1 MTSGG
6 YWKTTNS
13 QITAIWPTLGD
24 SRDFGMWSRVGV
36 WIAQNEKVLNKKP
49 QDVVCKLV
57 SEQFPDLTEVE
68 SRDYAGRLARWR
80 K

>member
-13 QITAIWPTLGD
+13 QITAHWPLQGG
-24 SRDFGMWSRVGV
+24 SRDFGMWSRIGV
-36 WIAQNEKVLNKKP
+36 WISQNEKVLNKRT
-49 QDVVCKLV
+49 QDEVCRLV
-57 SEQFPDLTEVE
+57 SEQFPELVEVE
-68 SRDYAGRLARWR
+68 SRDYSGRLARWR